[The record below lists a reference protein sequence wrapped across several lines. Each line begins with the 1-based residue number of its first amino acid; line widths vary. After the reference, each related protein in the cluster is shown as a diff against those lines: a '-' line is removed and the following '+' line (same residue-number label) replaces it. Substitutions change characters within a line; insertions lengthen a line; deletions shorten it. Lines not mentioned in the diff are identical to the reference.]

1 MQNVF
6 VLSIGLGLGLSLAAC
21 APGPQGGAADN
32 PAEQLY
38 AQAGQYL
45 SEQYYGYSTVD
56 LSAEISKERAN
67 LQRVCASKTCT
78 FDDGRKSVV
87 KLIDTLKDE
96 HTSYEDPQT
105 FNETQRQRSG
115 QGSALPK
122 LGVSWHYREATGG
135 WLVLEVGAGYP
146 AEDAG
151 LTRGDVIVAL
161 NGKPLPKGAE
171 ASNAELTKVIRSG
184 QTFSITVR
192 RAGQTRTVRT
202 AGKVVNVPWLP
213 TLKTSSG
220 GVAVLRIPN
229 FDSPNVARETHRL
242 VNQAI
247 KNNAKSM
254 VIDLRGNPG
263 GLLTQCTAATGAFIG
278 SLEARFASKAGV
290 SAYSYNASG
299 AIGIADSAG
308 RRASGGNVGNPA
320 LFKGNVSVMVNED
333 SASCAEM
340 MGAQLQ
346 FRKRAVVIGEP
357 TFGVLNSGFRVFELI
372 DGGVINIT
380 AIRTLDP
387 SGKPFPTRLTPTVA
401 QKDDLDILEK
411 SAKDIMLE
419 RASRI
424 AQGQD
429 NASAPMQPIVSTQNS
444 PSSLLQLRSQQR

>member
-1 MQNVF
+1 MHKVF
-6 VLSIGLGLGLSLAAC
+6 LLGIGLSLAAC
-21 APGPQGGAADN
+21 APGSQTSNGGN

-45 SEQYYGYSTVD
+45 SEQYYGYSTAD
-56 LSAEISKERAN
+56 LKAEIGKENAN
-67 LQRVCASKTCT
+67 LQRLCASKTCT
-78 FDDGRKSVV
+78 FDDGRRSII
-87 KLIDTLKDE
+87 KLIDALKDE

-122 LGVSWHYREATGG
+122 LGVSWRYREATGG

-146 AEDAG
+146 AEDSG

-161 NGKPLPKGAE
+161 NGKPLPKDAKS
-171 ASNAELTKVIRSG
+171 SNAELTKAIHSG
-184 QTFSITVR
+184 QRFSLTVR
-192 RAGQTRTVRT
+192 RAGQSRTVQT

-213 TLKTSSG
+213 TLKTLNNN
-220 GVAVLRIPN
+220 VAVLRIPN

-247 KNNAKSM
+247 KSNVKSM

-278 SLEARFASKAGV
+278 ALEARFASKAGV
-290 SAYSYNASG
+290 SAYSYNAAG
-299 AIGIADSAG
+299 AIGIADSVG
-308 RRASGGNVGNPA
+308 RRASGGNVGDPA
-320 LFKGNVSVMVNED
+320 LFKGNVAVMVNED

-387 SGKPFPTRLTPTVA
+387 GGKPFPTRLTPTVA
-401 QKDDLDILEK
+401 QKDDLDALEK
-411 SAKDIMLE
+411 SAKDVMLE
-419 RASRI
+419 RASRL

-429 NASAPMQPIVSTQNS
+429 NASTPTQPILTQHS
-444 PSSLLQLRSQQR
+444 ISSLLQLRLQQR